1 MNANNN
7 AMPTGWTDPDDA
19 PELADAF
26 FEQVDEFDGERLVKL
41 GRTRAD
47 VRKVQ
52 LTVHYDAEVVETFH
66 ATGNGWQGRMNEALK
81 DWLKQ
86 RAARSVGRR
95 ISRMNIL
102 RWNAFRQRLSC
113 CAG

>member
-19 PELADAF
+19 PELDDAF
-26 FEQVDEFDGERLVKL
+26 FEQADEFDGERLVKR
-41 GRTRAD
+41 GRPRAD

-52 LTVHYDAEVVETFH
+52 LTVRYDAEVVEAFR
-66 ATGNGWQGRMNEALK
+66 ATGKGWQGRMNEALK

-86 RAARSVGRR
+86 RAA
-95 ISRMNIL
+95 
-102 RWNAFRQRLSC
+102 
-113 CAG
+113 